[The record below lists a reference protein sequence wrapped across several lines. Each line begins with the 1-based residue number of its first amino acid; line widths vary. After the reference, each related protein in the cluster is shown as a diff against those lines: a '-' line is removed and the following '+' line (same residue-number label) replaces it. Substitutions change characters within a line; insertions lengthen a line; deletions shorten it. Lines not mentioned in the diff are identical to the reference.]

1 VGERRWKLVAA
12 NESTVVAKPFL
23 DPIVMED
30 LQRNGRFA
38 NPSGTYE
45 RERFQVFGETDD
57 FFD

>member
-30 LQRNGRFA
+30 LQRDRRFA
-38 NPSGTYE
+38 NPSSTYE
-45 RERFQVFGETDD
+45 RDRFEVFGEIDD
-57 FFD
+57 CLD